1 MRFIGLLLTKHCLV
15 EYWFVGAGN
24 HINLFRQKTL
34 RIQNLNDFM
43 TINRQTNKNQPL
55 TKKLGDASLTLRS
68 INFCFTIVLQLSG
81 RRNSSHQKFSQ
92 TMDVEV
98 INENLMLDIYGF
110 SGIAVNK
117 DYVGTAFKLMD
128 KMWQIV
134 KSNNLKNKGLNI
146 WVYEQNEKVFA
157 GVELN
162 DIPEHGIGLEQKSIT
177 LTKYAYY
184 KHVGSYNLIKQ
195 VGQNMSDELK

>member
-1 MRFIGLLLTKHCLV
+1 
-15 EYWFVGAGN
+15 
-24 HINLFRQKTL
+24 
-34 RIQNLNDFM
+34 
-43 TINRQTNKNQPL
+43 
-55 TKKLGDASLTLRS
+55 
-68 INFCFTIVLQLSG
+68 
-81 RRNSSHQKFSQ
+81 
-92 TMDVEV
+92 MDVEV
-98 INENLMLDIYGF
+98 INKNLMLDIYGF

-195 VGQNMSDELK
+195 VGQNMSDELKSKGFETIFPYIEIYGHWTNDETKLETELLMCLK